1 MTTHPPPA
9 HGHRYADEDDEE
21 EDDED
26 DEEEYSGDEEDY
38 SNSEISSEGDYSSE
52 GRSLPPPDAAD
63 FLHFGS
69 SLQVKGECAS
79 SRDTNTAD
87 L

>member
-1 MTTHPPPA
+1 MPETPTPYLTGNDP
-9 HGHRYADEDDEE
+9 
-21 EDDED
+21 
-26 DEEEYSGDEEDY
+26 GDETDSPLLRLLGGIHYATLHPEPMDFA
-38 SNSEISSEGDYSSE
+38 DTHDVTPP
-52 GRSLPPPDAAD
+52 GRTPDAAD

-79 SRDTNTAD
+79 SCDTNMAD